1 MDKRNE
7 ADNYILSWWVPKTTI
22 DVGIRKVYNEM
33 KKEYSNDES

>member
-1 MDKRNE
+1 MKQIF
-7 ADNYILSWWVPKTTI
+7 ILGWWIPKTGI